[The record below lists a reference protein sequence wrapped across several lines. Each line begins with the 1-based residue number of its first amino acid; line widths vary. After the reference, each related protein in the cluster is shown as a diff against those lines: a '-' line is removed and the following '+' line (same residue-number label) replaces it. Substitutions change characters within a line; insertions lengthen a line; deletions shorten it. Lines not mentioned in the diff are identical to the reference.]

1 MKPLA
6 DIPADA
12 KTFKGSGKVSVLV
25 PVYNSEKYL
34 AKCLESI
41 LAQDFSGMEILI
53 ADDGSTD
60 GSPALIQ
67 KYAAIDQRI
76 RWWRNPVNLGLAGN
90 FNCCLQSARNEYVK
104 FVLQDDLLL
113 SPSAVRQMVAAL
125 AADPAV
131 TLVGSAS
138 YVIDEQDRPIEF
150 RNSFQRSA
158 VMDGKAAILHSLAR
172 NGNYIGEPSVV
183 MFRRD
188 QAARGFD
195 ERYRQLVDLDFC
207 FHLLEQGK
215 FAYLAEP
222 LCAFR
227 RHSRQQTAVNRESG
241 AHVQDELMLAQY
253 WLSRPWLRGFAGGKV
268 KFLQLYTLQKHY
280 GERARPFTEKIRAS
294 MKTGSYAL
302 YRLEY
307 KITRP
312 WRNLRRSLQ
321 KRFTRRPPL
330 KAVGSE
336 VDNAINS
343 EA

>member
-1 MKPLA
+1 MKPLP
-6 DIPADA
+6 DILTDGKALTRA
-12 KTFKGSGKVSVLV
+12 GKVSVLV
-25 PVYNSEKYL
+25 PVYNSKKYL
-34 AKCLESI
+34 AKCLDSI
-41 LAQDFSGMEILI
+41 LAQDFSDMEILL

-60 GSPALIQ
+60 GSLELIK
-67 KYAAIDQRI
+67 KYAAKDRRI

-90 FNCCLQSARNEYVK
+90 FNCCLRAARNEYVK

-113 SPSAVRQMVAAL
+113 SPSTVRQMVQAL
-125 AADPAV
+125 DADPAV

-138 YVIDEQDRPIEF
+138 YVLDEHDRRIEF
-150 RNSFQRSA
+150 RNSFSHTS
-158 VMDGKAAILHSLAR
+158 VMDGKTAILHSLAR

-188 QAARGFD
+188 KAGRGFD

-207 FHLLEQGK
+207 FYLLEQGK

-227 RHSRQQTAVNRESG
+227 RHSKQQTAVNRESG
-241 AHVQDELMLAQY
+241 AHVQDELMLAQS

-280 GERARPFTEKIRAS
+280 GERARPFMEKNRAS
-294 MKTGSYAL
+294 LKTGAYIF
-302 YRLEY
+302 YWLEY

-312 WRNLRRSLQ
+312 FRKLNQSLQ
-321 KRFTRRPPL
+321 KRFTRCNP
-330 KAVGSE
+330 
-336 VDNAINS
+336 INYQ
-343 EA
+343 A